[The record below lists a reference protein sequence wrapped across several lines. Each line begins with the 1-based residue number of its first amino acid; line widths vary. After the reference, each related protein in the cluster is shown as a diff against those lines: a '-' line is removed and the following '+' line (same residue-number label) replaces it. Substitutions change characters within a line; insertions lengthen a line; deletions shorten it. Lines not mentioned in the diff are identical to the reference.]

1 MIIRRQTETRFVVAA
16 APVAAE
22 AIQSARRPQ
31 RPAGDVGEA
40 VDVVVYREQERAKKL
55 LQYVCGV
62 CVLLQQRSLVL
73 RPQAAS
79 LRPPTAMEIGHAC
92 AAGLSWCWEKATNC
106 MPPPAGQRR
115 PFVCEHR
122 PFTRNVQ
129 QLRLS
134 MVSTE
139 AAMCT
144 EPAEVLKIRGRGSN
158 LKGITCSPLLGIG
171 LTDLPKSGGGKNA
184 PFPQGSTGL
193 DVKASEKESERAWP
207 I

>member
-16 APVAAE
+16 AAPVVAE

-79 LRPPTAMEIGHAC
+79 LRPPTAMKIGHA
-92 AAGLSWCWEKATNC
+92 SWC
-106 MPPPAGQRR
+106 
-115 PFVCEHR
+115 
-122 PFTRNVQ
+122 
-129 QLRLS
+129 
-134 MVSTE
+134 
-139 AAMCT
+139 
-144 EPAEVLKIRGRGSN
+144 
-158 LKGITCSPLLGIG
+158 
-171 LTDLPKSGGGKNA
+171 
-184 PFPQGSTGL
+184 
-193 DVKASEKESERAWP
+193 
-207 I
+207 